1 MNISSSVNPSLISD
15 PGANGS
21 AARQEYSVAVAVK
34 INDAIKQEGAAAVKL
49 IESAPRSDDSSKG
62 RNLNTYA

>member
-15 PGANGS
+15 PGAGGS

-49 IESAPRSDDSSKG
+49 IESAPASDDSSKG
-62 RNLNTYA
+62 RNLNAYA

>member
-1 MNISSSVNPSLISD
+1 MNISSSVNPSLIND
-15 PGANGS
+15 PGATDS

-62 RNLNTYA
+62 RNLNTYS